1 VNYDFLHGSVPPDI
15 GDRFPAIQVLALNN
29 NWFSGAIPSS
39 LSNLSPLQRLLDLSE
54 NNFTVLVPPTF
65 GCGSGK
71 LHSLAILYLGENQL
85 EADDC
90 KGWEFITSLANCRQ
104 PAPTTH
110 SQRQLLQRATAT
122 VNCKPVND
130 TANALSTQ

>member
-1 VNYDFLHGSVPPDI
+1 LLHGSVPPDI

-29 NWFSGAIPSS
+29 NWFCGAIPSS
-39 LSNLSPLQRLLDLSE
+39 LSNLSALQRLDLSE
-54 NNFTVLVPPTF
+54 NNFTGLVPPTF

-90 KGWEFITSLANCRQ
+90 KGWEFITSLANC
-104 PAPTTH
+104 
-110 SQRQLLQRATAT
+110 SQLQQLTLLQRATAT
-122 VNCKPVND
+122 VNCNCKPIND
-130 TANALSTQ
+130 AANALSTQ